1 MHELNEMHVC
11 MMHVLCNKYQVS
23 SQVMYNIHPSNLI
36 PPTHVFNGEFL
47 FLRFLVLA
55 LISTGN
61 IKNRRAYQSLKA
73 VKHRNSIFRYKGLVQ
88 SLLAQD
94 ECNPN
99 GLLKY
104 GLGLL

>member
-1 MHELNEMHVC
+1 MHDARAMQ
-11 MMHVLCNKYQVS
+11 QVAS
-23 SQVMYNIHPSNLI
+23 INQLRYNIHPSNLI
-36 PPTHVFNGEFL
+36 PPTHVSNGEFL
-47 FLRFLVLA
+47 FLGFLVWA
-55 LISTGN
+55 SISIGD
-61 IKNRRAYQSLKA
+61 IEYRRTCQSLKV
-73 VKHRNSIFRYKGLVQ
+73 VKHRNNISRYKGLAQ